1 MVLFRSRRRS
11 GGRSWLAL
19 AAVLASFTGIQEGL
33 GGTPANAAGILFL
46 DRCVANCVYHQG
58 FDSSINNTSSI
69 IGGTRILT
77 PFDHG
82 DAAWAEHLACVQA
95 TFAPSDITVTDVDP
109 GAVAR
114 LGARGHALRAVPE
127 VNPGFGGE
135 FAKPTAVRVGEDG
148 LLYGGVETFRPAQAI
163 GL

>member
-69 IGGTRILT
+69 IGGTRTLL

-95 TFAPSDITVTDVDP
+95 SFAPYDITVTDVDP
-109 GAVAR
+109 GAVA
-114 LGARGHALRAVPE
+114 HWEVP
-127 VNPGFGGE
+127 VAGT
-135 FAKPTAVRVGEDG
+135 PT
-148 LLYGGVETFRPAQAI
+148 QA
-163 GL
+163 